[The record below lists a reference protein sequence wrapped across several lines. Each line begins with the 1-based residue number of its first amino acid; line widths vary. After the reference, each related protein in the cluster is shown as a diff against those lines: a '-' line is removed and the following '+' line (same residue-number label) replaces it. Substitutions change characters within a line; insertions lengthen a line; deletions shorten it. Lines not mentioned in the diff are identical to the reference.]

1 MAITVFDA
9 LGEVCFDGLTCGEGL
24 GLAILNWVIGGLIT
38 NNPGLAWRVLAERR
52 GRAGAAR

>member
-9 LGEVCFDGLTCGEGL
+9 LAEFSLGEVCFDGLTRCVGL

-38 NNPGLAWRVLAERR
+38 NNPGRAWRVLAERR
-52 GRAGAAR
+52 